1 MMYLEHIHCHPQI
14 LSLTR
19 LPPCVSLKGT
29 ALAKDRENSIIQ
41 NLGAEPIKHFFK
53 LLIKNAINTSHL
65 ALSYLSGSAE

>member
-14 LSLTR
+14 LPLTR
-19 LPPCVSLKGT
+19 PPPFVSLEGM

-53 LLIKNAINTSHL
+53 LLIKKCYKYFTFGIIFSFW
-65 ALSYLSGSAE
+65 EC